1 MEYSLEMV
9 FQNFEELAI
18 PERQAMLERLAVTL
32 ERNARWAADKGDDAL
47 EMVMASVGKAL
58 LVVANDLAAND
69 IRLAQDVVLRATSLI
84 ATFHSVHPEY
94 PVGPALH

>member
-9 FQNFEELAI
+9 FQNFEELAP

-32 ERNARWAADKGDDAL
+32 ERNARWAADEGDDAL

-58 LVVANDLAAND
+58 LLVANDLAANEL
-69 IRLAQDVVLRATSLI
+69 RLAQDVVLRAQTGWV
-84 ATFHSVHPEY
+84 FE
-94 PVGPALH
+94 